1 MFGMTICV
9 SLGGVE
15 SYGTL
20 SIVLCGPVATAY
32 SSSSLNLC
40 FRSWW
45 LSGGP
50 DCLIIHLD
58 CTQQP
63 HIQCASRM
71 TPQSVISVIVVVA
84 GLLLVDFECVQR
96 HTEEVYVRER
106 ERERKESEPSQEE
119 RGRHDVNFIILR
131 IHRCRLSCTQ
141 PASANFPE
149 CLQSACATV
158 CVCMCAVCWTTMAS
172 PRPARLVS
180 FAISCPGHV
189 KDVPG
194 MWFRIFYNVHTCTAH
209 RCCKFYICL
218 GNAISLPIYAIC

>member
-106 ERERKESEPSQEE
+106 EREKGVRAK
-119 RGRHDVNFIILR
+119 
-131 IHRCRLSCTQ
+131 
-141 PASANFPE
+141 
-149 CLQSACATV
+149 
-158 CVCMCAVCWTTMAS
+158 
-172 PRPARLVS
+172 PRRTWKAR
-180 FAISCPGHV
+180 
-189 KDVPG
+189 
-194 MWFRIFYNVHTCTAH
+194 
-209 RCCKFYICL
+209 CKFYYSTYSSLSVVVHAASIGQFSGMPSICL
-218 GNAISLPIYAIC
+218 CHSLCMHVCGVLDHNGITATRAPRLICHFVSGAR